1 MPCAFKAIVGNG
13 VPVGPSQ
20 QIERVYELEQKA
32 KYRLVRMYHR
42 NRGEETGNSQPRR
55 NR

>member
-1 MPCAFKAIVGNG
+1 MYEPK
-13 VPVGPSQ
+13 